1 MIGRVDD
8 VANFKMED
16 LTPCVEYPFC
26 LQSKMC
32 WSKNVLDERDAP
44 NQILLGAADPNF
56 CVLLAL
62 AIHLEHQLGNGGID
76 LAADKRFL
84 FGIKKG
90 VAAKFFND
98 TVGMEDF
105 VMLARGQLGTHSIR
119 KFLST
124 HARRNGCSR
133 DDVNARG
140 RWKRAKQI
148 VDSYIDVTLLYP
160 DAKVA
165 AVLCVG
171 GPIKYTVRDGVSISA
186 DWIVQFVVP
195 NIAIH
200 FPRALAVVLGRAL
213 L

>member
-1 MIGRVDD
+1 MEQGEFTELVTRLRKMQEAKGKYTAAAFFIFQYNMIGRVDD

-119 KFLST
+119 KFPST

-133 DDVNARG
+133 DDVNARR

-148 VDSYIDVTLLYP
+148 VDS
-160 DAKVA
+160 
-165 AVLCVG
+165 
-171 GPIKYTVRDGVSISA
+171 
-186 DWIVQFVVP
+186 
-195 NIAIH
+195 
-200 FPRALAVVLGRAL
+200 
-213 L
+213 